1 MRSVW
6 LSAQEE
12 KGNSVYAVKVKYTT
26 YSKPSQ
32 ESKGHLPPSPK
43 EIQSWGTSRPFPTAC
58 LSFPP
63 GLTGWPARRLRQT
76 DYLNPHAGPHLACT
90 DPEAETIPV
99 GVLGLRSQMEAPF
112 WKMVWSGN

>member
-1 MRSVW
+1 MSSVR

-43 EIQSWGTSRPFPTAC
+43 EIQSCGTSPAISNCLAKLSSGSERLARPPT
-58 LSFPP
+58 
-63 GLTGWPARRLRQT
+63 
-76 DYLNPHAGPHLACT
+76 
-90 DPEAETIPV
+90 
-99 GVLGLRSQMEAPF
+99 
-112 WKMVWSGN
+112 